1 MTSLYVCMGSAC
13 HLKSA
18 QSVVE
23 VFRRKI
29 QELQLQDRVEL
40 KGAFCLG
47 LCSEAVPVKVGETIV
62 HGVTVENAPE
72 MFERE
77 VLPLIPKQ

>member
-1 MTSLYVCMGSAC
+1 MTSLYVCMGSTC

-29 QELQLQDRVEL
+29 QEYQLQDGV
-40 KGAFCLG
+40 G
-47 LCSEAVPVKVGETIV
+47 LCSEAVPVKVGETVI
-62 HGVTVENAPE
+62 HGVTVENASE

-77 VLPLIPKQ
+77 VLPLIGGQ

>member
-1 MTSLYVCMGSAC
+1 MTSLYVCMGSTC

-29 QELQLQDRVEL
+29 QEYQLQDGVEL
-40 KGAFCLG
+40 KGSFCLG
-47 LCSEAVPVKVGETIV
+47 LCSEAVPVKVGETVI
-62 HGVTVENAPE
+62 HGVTVENASE

-77 VLPLIPKQ
+77 VLPLIGGQ